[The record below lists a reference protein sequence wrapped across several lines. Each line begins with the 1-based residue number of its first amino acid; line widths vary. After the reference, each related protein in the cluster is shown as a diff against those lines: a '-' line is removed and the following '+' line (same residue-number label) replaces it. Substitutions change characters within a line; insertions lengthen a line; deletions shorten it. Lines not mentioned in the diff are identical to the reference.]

1 MAEKLARQKQRT
13 KARAI
18 MLLVLSFFLS
28 STASAQTCRWGSSI
42 EFPPSAVSLRSYRDF
57 FHAPGRV
64 AVDGS
69 GNVYT
74 TDPQAGQ
81 VFIRDQY
88 GRMINVLE
96 GFNLPLGI
104 AVDNADR
111 IYVGEQGRG
120 GVTVFDQQ
128 WNRLNVFG
136 QGDGEFLIPNDI
148 AVDPQS
154 GWIYVSDSGA
164 HTIRVY
170 APDGFLLSSFGGPG
184 TGPGQFNFPAG
195 LYISPIGELFVADQN
210 NDRIQVLDR
219 YGNFLRCIGGSGG
232 FAFSKKFGRIQGLT
246 GDSQGRLYV
255 ADAFQGYVQV
265 FDSLGYVLSTV
276 GSFGQGPGQLRTPM
290 GLAIDIHNRLF
301 VGSANNARVEF
312 FGLDSFSDPHIIPA
326 VVDIQPDTLNRSA
339 NRDSITAYIE
349 LRDYPVDQIDPATIT
364 ANGVPALASRTT
376 IGDHD
381 ADGIPDLAVKFDA
394 QTILAALPDGNPII
408 IVSGKFFTGNLF
420 EGSDSVRVTSDGN
433 KQTSESKK

>member
-1 MAEKLARQKQRT
+1 MPVR
-13 KARAI
+13 
-18 MLLVLSFFLS
+18 
-28 STASAQTCRWGSSI
+28 SAQKNGGFAAAAIIFLGLSLSVPTLGFAQSCRWGSSV
-42 EFPPSAVSLRSYRDF
+42 EAPPSSVPLRAYRDF

-74 TDPQAGQ
+74 TDPRAGQ

-88 GRMINVLE
+88 GRLINVLE
-96 GFNLPLGI
+96 GLNLPLGI
-104 AVDNADR
+104 AVDNAER
-111 IYVGEQGRG
+111 IYVGEHGKG
-120 GVTVFDQQ
+120 SVTVFDQQ

-170 APDGFLLSSFGGPG
+170 APDGTLLSSFGGPG

-195 LYISPIGELFVADQN
+195 LYMSPLGELFVADQT
-210 NDRIQVLDR
+210 NDRIQVFDR
-219 YGNFLRCIGGSGG
+219 NGNFLRCIGGS
-232 FAFSKKFGRIQGLT
+232 AFSFSSKFGRILGLT

-265 FDSLGYVLSTV
+265 FDRFGYRLSTI
-276 GSFGQGPGQLRTPM
+276 GTFGNGPGQLRTPM

-301 VGSANNARVEF
+301 VASANTGRVEF

-339 NRDSITAYIE
+339 NRDYITAYIE
-349 LRDYPVDQIDPATIT
+349 IRDYSVDQIDPATIT

-376 IGDHD
+376 IGDYD
-381 ADGIPDLAVKFDA
+381 ADGIPDLMVKFDA
-394 QTILAALPDGNPII
+394 QTMLAALPDGNPII
-408 IVSGKFFTGNLF
+408 VVSGMFWNGNPF
-420 EGSDSVRVTSDGN
+420 EGSDSVRVNSSGGN
-433 KQTSESKK
+433 K